1 MARVL
6 AFAVRAKPGAFRPDF
21 VYRLGVHERETIEST
36 LRTLIEKTLSLDTSS
51 FSNDTALADLGID
64 SLELVE
70 LVMAIEDAFGVEIS
84 EGDQASLR
92 TLGDVAAFV
101 EAKQRGVASALD
113 VATSEETRGEVVTPS
128 PATAHSSSAWR
139 APSRERVTVVVTGV
153 GAVTPVGLDA
163 TSTFEALL
171 RGESGASSTS
181 VVGEPFETRIA
192 AEVRG
197 FDAATA
203 LGERFARRHAR
214 FTHFACVAA
223 REAWRD
229 AGLEQNPYDPARV
242 ASLLGVGF
250 GGLERVAEEIETLRT
265 HGPLRVSPFSVT
277 STVGSDAPSTVA
289 SLLGLRGPSWSI
301 ASACASGAH
310 ALATA
315 IDLLRSGRVDAV
327 VAGGA
332 EAVVT
337 PAALAS
343 FSRMGALSRRND
355 APEAASRPFDRD
367 RDGFVLGEGA
377 GVLVL
382 ETLEGAR
389 ARGARIYAELAGAG
403 MSVDGL
409 HESRPDREGRQ
420 VERAMRTALD
430 DAGLSPDDI
439 GYVNAHATGT
449 PLGDRVEL
457 DVFRRVFGAHTRGVA
472 LGATKSMTGHLL
484 GAAGAVEAIVTV
496 LALARGVLPPN
507 RNLENP
513 DAGADIDW
521 LGNAP
526 RHVHIRAAMSNSFG
540 FGGQNASLVFRALR
554 SDPCEPKTD
563 GPR

>member
-1 MARVL
+1 
-6 AFAVRAKPGAFRPDF
+6 
-21 VYRLGVHERETIEST
+21 VHERETTEAT
-36 LRTLIEKTLSLDTSS
+36 LRALIEKTLSLDTSA
-51 FSNDTALADLGID
+51 FSSETALADLGID

-70 LVMAIEDAFGVEIS
+70 LVMAVEDAFGVEIS

-92 TLGDVAAFV
+92 TIGDVATFV
-101 EAKQRGVASALD
+101 EARQHGTLQANVEAAPVQAPD
-113 VATSEETRGEVVTPS
+113 GIAIPNAPPS
-128 PATAHSSSAWR
+128 GPATYSSTAWR
-139 APSRERVTVVVTGV
+139 ASSRERVTIVVTGV
-153 GAVTPVGLDA
+153 GAITPLGLDA
-163 TSTFEALL
+163 TATFDALS
-171 RGESGASSTS
+171 RGESGVASTS

-197 FDAATA
+197 FDAAKV

-214 FTHFACVAA
+214 FTHFACAA
-223 REAWRD
+223 ALEAWRD

-265 HGPLRVSPFSVT
+265 DGPLRVSPFSVT
-277 STVGSDAPSTVA
+277 STVVSDAPSTVA
-289 SLLGLRGPSWSI
+289 SLLGLRGPSWSV

-315 IDLLRSGRVDAV
+315 LDLLRSGRVDVV

-337 PAALAS
+337 PSALAS

-355 APEAASRPFDRD
+355 APERASRPFDRD

-389 ARGARIYAELAGAG
+389 ARGARIYAEFAGAG

-420 VERAMRTALD
+420 IEHAMRTALD
-430 DAGLSPDDI
+430 DAGLSPEDI
-439 GYVNAHATGT
+439 GYLNAHATGT

-457 DVFRRVFGAHTRGVA
+457 DAFRRVFGKHASGVA
-472 LGATKSMTGHLL
+472 VGATKSMTGHLL

-507 RNLENP
+507 RNLESP
-513 DAGADIDW
+513 ESGADIDW
-521 LGNAP
+521 LGGTP
-526 RHVHIRAAMSNSFG
+526 RHAQVRAAMSNSFG
-540 FGGQNASLVFRALR
+540 FGGQNASLVFRE
-554 SDPCEPKTD
+554 SKSGPCEPKTD
-563 GPR
+563 ALP